1 VRTPA
6 SLFNTDFEDANLH
19 RRQRVT
25 HHQVSTTRERPAR
38 GITLFNGTP
47 RWWRCVVGTFT
58 VTIGARSS

>member
-1 VRTPA
+1 VRIPA

-19 RRQRVT
+19 RRQRRRT
-25 HHQVSTTRERPAR
+25 TVSTTRERPAR

-58 VTIGARSS
+58 GTIGARSS